1 LKTWSCVT
9 CTREGSSPQPHSV
22 LLTAGM
28 EREHGQIEGIK
39 VSKLSS
45 SNSYSCTQ
53 VHTRIQIHTCIQL
66 HTCIQV
72 RTCIQ
77 VYTCIQLHTGLD
89 RRPLTNESSMIAA
102 LHGQIAQHIT
112 GTAGVGE
119 GPPGPRLR
127 RQHTLFLL
135 PPPSLLQRQHGQR
148 HVTKRPDTLPGRCIK
163 SCKWPGT
170 CLTHDIGHPGGQIKD
185 RNKVS

>member
-1 LKTWSCVT
+1 MKTWSSVT
-9 CTREGSSPQPHSV
+9 CRREGSSPQPHAV

-28 EREHGQIEGIK
+28 EREHGKTEGAK

-45 SNSYSCTQ
+45 PNSYSCTHAYSCMQ
-53 VHTRIQIHTCIQL
+53 VP
-66 HTCIQV
+66 TCIQV
-72 RTCIQ
+72 TTR
-77 VYTCIQLHTGLD
+77 IQLHTGLD
-89 RRPLTNESSMIAA
+89 RRPLTNESSMVAA

-112 GTAGVGE
+112 GAAGMGE